1 MNAQSS
7 NTRLTSKLFFRNTA
21 VIICLILSIFFSA
34 CSGFSAVNNT
44 DAKKQFCEWYFT
56 SNYEERWTIVSDS
69 PDVENSLKTYFSPV
83 ESITTEQFRDEMIRN
98 RDPIKY
104 DQLFIESGA
113 QSYLETIDFETYEEK
128 ESYIVYEFTAVLKLE
143 NYNSLPI
150 ATIVSDD
157 GQLILNGQI
166 TEEGGQVSKIYIRTP
181 AEETSF
187 F

>member
-1 MNAQSS
+1 
-7 NTRLTSKLFFRNTA
+7 
-21 VIICLILSIFFSA
+21 
-34 CSGFSAVNNT
+34 
-44 DAKKQFCEWYFT
+44 
-56 SNYEERWTIVSDS
+56 
-69 PDVENSLKTYFSPV
+69 
-83 ESITTEQFRDEMIRN
+83 MIRN

-157 GQLILNGQI
+157 GQLIHNGQI